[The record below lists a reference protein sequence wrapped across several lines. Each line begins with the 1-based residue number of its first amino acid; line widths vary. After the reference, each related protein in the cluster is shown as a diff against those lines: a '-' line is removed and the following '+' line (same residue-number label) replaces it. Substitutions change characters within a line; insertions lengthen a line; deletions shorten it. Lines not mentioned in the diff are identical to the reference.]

1 MAIAPEKLPYNDP
14 SIFIDEGDINAV
26 RRRTYRWKDQPLW
39 PTKKIAFTAS
49 DRTNRRKLIE
59 ALFDIDA
66 TDKQRSIGNTLLK
79 CSKEFRCG
87 SPLCNSCRTSFQ
99 DAFEERVFRYFG
111 ATNQSNLFSLTLLDN
126 LTYDPIN
133 DAHEQ
138 IRKLRI
144 SVRGCLQRHF
154 QKSVR
159 AFGAFEIDVKRPD
172 LNEENSQA
180 VDLLRRYGF
189 QKDAGRAYMPHLH
202 AIIELDGISAREFRA
217 KLRSVYT
224 KPSQITVAALRSGN
238 TKEENLTK
246 LARYPIKFR
255 YQFADNI
262 LRNKPSY
269 GSRFDDD
276 TLRTYA
282 EVVHAIKGSV
292 AVRGFEF
299 NYNLSA

>member
-1 MAIAPEKLPYNDP
+1 MAIAPEKLPRNDP
-14 SIFIDEGDINAV
+14 SIFIDEADVDAV

-39 PTKKIAFTAS
+39 PTKKITFTAS

-59 ALFDIDA
+59 ALLDVSA
-66 TDKQRSIGNTLLK
+66 TEKQTAIGYQLLK

-87 SPLCNSCRTSFQ
+87 SPLCNSCRSRIQ

-111 ATNQSNLFSLTLLDN
+111 ATNQNNLFSLTLLDD
-126 LTYDPIN
+126 LTYDPII

-138 IRKLRI
+138 IKKLRI

-154 QKSVR
+154 EKNVR
-159 AFGAFEIDVKRPD
+159 AFDAFEIDVKRPG
-172 LNEENSQA
+172 LYEENNQA
-180 VDLLRRYGF
+180 VDWLCQYGF
-189 QKDAGRAYMPHLH
+189 QQDVGRAFMPHLH
-202 AIIELDGISAREFRA
+202 AIIELDGVSVKGFRA
-217 KLRSVYT
+217 KLRSVYI
-224 KPSQITVAALRSGN
+224 KPSQVTVAALRSGN
-238 TKEENLTK
+238 TKEENLKK

-262 LRNKPSY
+262 LRNQPSY
-269 GSRFDDD
+269 GSRFDYD

-282 EVVHAIKGSV
+282 EVVHAIKGSR